1 MKKVLFATFLFPLL
15 AYAQGGG
22 KKFVLDGKISRLPDT
37 CQVEWVFLQYR
48 ADGETKVDSIQP
60 KGGKYRFSG
69 TIGEPVAGRLRL
81 KFAETAPGKRPAL
94 KAKRDMVTVFLEPG
108 RQKVSSVDSFS
119 NIKVKGSAAHAEYA
133 KLNKAIK
140 PFDDRLEP
148 LYAQYREFGKAK
160 DKANQGKTEAA
171 IDAID
176 KEKGEKVYGEYVKNH
191 PSSPL
196 AVYALQQ
203 YAGWDIDP
211 DKVEPVYD
219 LLSEET
225 KKYPSAIDFKENLE
239 IAKKT
244 GVGKMAMDFTQNDT
258 LGKAVTLSSLKGRY
272 LLVDFWA
279 SWCGPCRAENPNVV
293 KVFNKYKD
301 RNFHII
307 GVSLDRPGAKEKWLK
322 AIHDDALTW
331 TQVSDLKFWDN
342 EVAKQYGIK
351 AIPQN
356 FLLDPEGK
364 IIAKNL
370 RGDELDQKL
379 GEAIEGKKGF

>member
-1 MKKVLFATFLFPLL
+1 MKKILLIASFFPLL
-15 AYAQGGG
+15 ASAQDGG
-22 KKFVLDGKISRLPDT
+22 KKFILDGKISRLPDT
-37 CQVEWVFLQYR
+37 SKVDWVFLQYR
-48 ADGETKVDSIQP
+48 INGETKVDSVQP
-60 KGGKYRFSG
+60 KDGKYHFSG
-69 TIGEPVAGRLRL
+69 IIAEPVAGRLRV
-81 KFAETAPGKRPAL
+81 KFAETAPGKRPVL
-94 KAKRDMVTVFLEPG
+94 KSRRDMVTVFLEPG
-108 RQKVSSVDSFS
+108 KQKVSSVDSFS
-119 NIKVKGSAAHAEYA
+119 NIKVKSSAAHVEYA
-133 KLNKAIK
+133 KLNKAVK
-140 PFDDRLEP
+140 PFDERMEP
-148 LYAQYREFGKAK
+148 LYNKYNEFAKAK
-160 DKANQGKTEAA
+160 DKANQDKIEAE

-176 KEKGEKVYGEYVKNH
+176 KEKSEKVYGEYVKSN

-196 AVYALQQ
+196 AMYALQQ

-211 DKVEPVYD
+211 DKVEPVYN
-219 LLSEET
+219 LLSGT
-225 KKYPSAIDFKENLE
+225 AKKYPSAIDFKENLE

-244 GVGKMAMDFTQNDT
+244 GIGKMAMDFTQDDT
-258 LGKAVTLSSLKGRY
+258 LGKAVTLSSLRGHY

-301 RNFHII
+301 KNFHII

-322 AIHDDALTW
+322 AIHDDALAW

-342 EVAKQYGIK
+342 EVAKQYGIR

-379 GEAIEGKKGF
+379 GEAIDGKKGF

>member
-1 MKKVLFATFLFPLL
+1 MKKVLLIASLFPLL
-15 AYAQGGG
+15 ASAQDGG
-22 KKFVLDGKISRLPDT
+22 KKFTLDGKISRLPDT
-37 CQVEWVFLQYR
+37 SKVEWVFLQYR
-48 ADGETKVDSIQP
+48 VNGETKMDSTQP
-60 KGGKYRFSG
+60 KDGRYRFSG
-69 TIGEPVAGRLRL
+69 MISEPVQGRLRV

-94 KAKRDMVTVFLEPG
+94 KSRRDMVSVFLEPG
-108 RQKVSSVDSFS
+108 KQKVSSIDSFS
-119 NIKVKGSAAHAEYA
+119 NIKVKSSTAHAGYA

-140 PFDDRLEP
+140 PYEERLEP
-148 LYAQYREFGKAK
+148 LYAKYSEFGKAK
-160 DKANQGKTEAA
+160 DKVNQDKTEAE

-176 KEKGEKVYGEYVKNH
+176 KEKSEKVYGEYVKSH

-196 AVYALQQ
+196 AMYALQQ

-211 DKVEPVYD
+211 DKVEPVYN
-219 LLSEET
+219 LLSEGT

-244 GVGKMAMDFTQNDT
+244 GIGKMAMDFTQDDT

-301 RNFHII
+301 KNFHII

-322 AIHDDALTW
+322 AIHDDALAW

-342 EVAKQYGIK
+342 EVAKQYGIR

-370 RGDELDQKL
+370 RGEELEQKL